1 MKKCIKCGTELENDS
16 NFCINCGT
24 KQPAMKQCVKCGAF
38 IEEDCNFCT
47 ECGANQNEAPQ
58 EVEEV
63 VSVREEQ
70 TLVQETEVKVE
81 EPVQK
86 IEVEEPKQEEKE
98 DDSPK
103 EVDVEEGV
111 SKIEEEE
118 HVQESAEGTTP
129 PIEEPEASTPTI
141 KEGKKSGKGGLIL
154 LYSIFALAAAAII
167 GYAVY
172 VAIGDNNKNTS
183 EVSEV
188 IEEDNTDG
196 ATERVRE
203 IYGELIPS
211 YFANNNGSPFEK
223 YCTTEWND
231 LVKAETE
238 GLERSG
244 ADMGVLYFDLWIC
257 GQDWG
262 DDLALVEAKEKKVC
276 SKDSVWVTARVRN
289 LANENDITLVMKREN
304 GEWKVD
310 DFRFND
316 GESMKK
322 ALQDAVKGYKWNGE
336 YIAED
341 TDSHSYYY
349 SFKIESQGGGAFD
362 GTLEYTVPIAHP
374 SFEEIYKLSGT
385 LEGNTLSLKA
395 ISGVSNYGY
404 IDEYGEP
411 QSGTQDIDVN
421 QDPKVYKITVRNGS
435 YYCNI
440 EGEERQLRKEE

>member
-1 MKKCIKCGTELENDS
+1 MDNLRCPQCESPNVVQVDTDRYECPYCGKTFN
-16 NFCINCGT
+16 
-24 KQPAMKQCVKCGAF
+24 
-38 IEEDCNFCT
+38 
-47 ECGANQNEAPQ
+47 
-58 EVEEV
+58 
-63 VSVREEQ
+63 R
-70 TLVQETEVKVE
+70 QETIVAQHSKR
-81 EPVQK
+81 QK
-86 IEVEEPKQEEKE
+86 IVTQ
-98 DDSPK
+98 
-103 EVDVEEGV
+103 
-111 SKIEEEE
+111 
-118 HVQESAEGTTP
+118 Q
-129 PIEEPEASTPTI
+129 
-141 KEGKKSGKGGLIL
+141 KKYERTGKGLTFLTIL
-154 LYSIFALAAAAII
+154 FFLLVVIGVI

-172 VAIGDNNKNTS
+172 VLTEDDNKTAS

-188 IEEDNTDG
+188 MDEDSTDG

-211 YFANNNGSPFEK
+211 YFANNIGSPFEK

-257 GQDWG
+257 GRDWG
-262 DDLALVEAKEKKVC
+262 DDLAFVEAKEKKVC

-289 LANENDITLVMKREN
+289 FANENDITLVMKREN

-322 ALQDAVKGYKWNGE
+322 ALQDAVKEYKWNGK

-341 TDSHSYYY
+341 TDSHSFYY

-362 GTLEYTVPIAHP
+362 GTLEYTVPNAHP
-374 SFEEIYKLSGT
+374 TFEEIYKLSGT

-404 IDEYGEP
+404 MDEYGEP
-411 QSGTQDIDVN
+411 QGGTQDIDVN
-421 QDPKVYKITVRNGS
+421 QDPKIYKITERNGS

>member
-63 VSVREEQ
+63 VSVQEEQ
-70 TLVQETEVKVE
+70 TPVQETEAKVE

-86 IEVEEPKQEEKE
+86 VEVEEPKQEEKE

-154 LYSIFALAAAAII
+154 LYSIFALAVAAII

-172 VAIGDNNKNTS
+172 VAIGDNDKNTS

-188 IEEDNTDG
+188 IKEDNTDG
-196 ATERVRE
+196 AAERVRE

-211 YFANNNGSPFEK
+211 YFANNIGSPFEK
-223 YCTTEWND
+223 YCTTEWNE
-231 LVKAETE
+231 LVKAEYE
-238 GLERSG
+238 GLQRSG
-244 ADMGVLYFDLWIC
+244 GDIGVLDFDLWIC
-257 GQDWG
+257 GQDWM

-289 LANENDITLVMKREN
+289 FANENDITLVMKREN

-310 DFRFND
+310 DFQYSD
-316 GESMKK
+316 GKSMKE
-322 ALQDAVKGYKWNGE
+322 ALRNAIVEYKWNGT
-336 YIAED
+336 YILDD
-341 TDSHSYYY
+341 TEGHSYYY
-349 SFKIESQGGGAFD
+349 SFKIESQGGGTFD
-362 GTLEYTVPIAHP
+362 GTLDYSCPISP
-374 SFEEIYKLSGT
+374 SRVEEKYKLSGNLDGQT
-385 LEGNTLSLKA
+385 LTLKA
-395 ISGVSNYGY
+395 ISGVSNYVSFN
-404 IDEYGEP
+404 ENGEP
-411 QSGTQDIDVN
+411 QGITEDVDVS
-421 QDPKVYKITVRNGS
+421 QAPKVYKITERNGS
-435 YYCNI
+435 YYCNL
-440 EGEERQLRKEE
+440 EDEERQLRKEE